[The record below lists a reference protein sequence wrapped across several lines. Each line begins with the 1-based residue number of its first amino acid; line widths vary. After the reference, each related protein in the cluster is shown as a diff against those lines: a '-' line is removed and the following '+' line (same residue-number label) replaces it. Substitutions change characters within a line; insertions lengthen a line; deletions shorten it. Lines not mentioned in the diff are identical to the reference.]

1 MDRQGQTRGQTQRP
15 TQGPQGWRRKWQP
28 LLFAFAI
35 LLHLVV
41 GGAVEGALAA
51 ESGRSSFI
59 ICSIEAGGDHHSGPV
74 EPASH
79 RHMPD
84 CCIAGC
90 PMLAGAATTV
100 ISAVDFGDHVRSL
113 GRIFPPDTL
122 AALPPERQPFAPRAP
137 PMMA

>member
-1 MDRQGQTRGQTQRP
+1 MDQKGQTRGP
-15 TQGPQGWRRKWQP
+15 AGWRRKCQP
-28 LLFAFAI
+28 LLLAFAI

-51 ESGRSSFI
+51 EAGASSFI
-59 ICSIEAGGDHHSGPV
+59 ICSIAADGEHHPGPV
-74 EPASH
+74 EPGSH

-90 PMLAGAATTV
+90 PMLAGAAAT
-100 ISAVDFGDHVRSL
+100 IASAVDFGDHVQSL

-122 AALPPERQPFAPRAP
+122 AALPLERQPFAPRAP
-137 PMMA
+137 PTMA

>member
-1 MDRQGQTRGQTQRP
+1 
-15 TQGPQGWRRKWQP
+15 

-35 LLHLVV
+35 LLHLAV

-51 ESGRSSFI
+51 ESGASSFI
-59 ICSIEAGGDHHSGPV
+59 ICSIEAGGDHHSGPAT
-74 EPASH
+74 PASQ

-90 PMLAGAATTV
+90 PMLAGVAAT
-100 ISAVDFGDHVRSL
+100 IASAVDFGDRVQSL

-137 PMMA
+137 PTTA